1 MKDRRRATEASIA
14 GVQPHDV
21 REFAA
26 PPEISQETSCPQPAG
41 DLDAVAAGLVDL
53 EAAGLPD
60 RMLVPTGLDRDAV
73 LRKKRVFPRFEGA
86 S

>member
-1 MKDRRRATEASIA
+1 MKEWRSATEASVV

-26 PPEISQETSCPQPAG
+26 PPETSHETSCPQPAG

-53 EAAGLPD
+53 EAAGLLD

-73 LRKKRVFPRFEGA
+73 LRKKSVFPRFEGA